1 MQQEYDVDVEWKAF
15 DLRPDTPPGG
25 MPRKERPG
33 QSPAGQ
39 PVDGHLGDLAREAG
53 ITMIRAPFTPY
64 TRPAMQAGEY
74 AKTVGKFDEL
84 HLGLFKAYWERGAN
98 LGDMAVLKQEAAAVG
113 LDADDMEATLATGVF
128 ATEVQEQVDFAHRVG
143 ITGIPAFIV
152 DGRYLLVGAQPYE
165 TFKQVMAKVLEERK
179 AALGEG

>member
-1 MQQEYDVDVEWKAF
+1 MQKEYDVDVEWKAF
-15 DLRPDTPPGG
+15 DLRPDTPPQG

-53 ITMIRAPFTPY
+53 LTMLRAPFTPY
-64 TRPAMQAGEY
+64 TRPAMQACEY

-98 LGDMAVLKQEAAAVG
+98 LGDMAVLKQEAAAAG
-113 LDADDMEATLATGVF
+113 LDADAMEQALATGVF
-128 ATEVQEQVDFAHRVG
+128 AEQVQEQVDFAHRVG

-152 DGRYLLVGAQPYE
+152 DGRYLLVGAQPYD
-165 TFKQVMAKVLEERK
+165 TFKQVMARVLEERQ